1 MLNIFLFEE
10 KIATLK
16 FEFLGIAYII
26 CYNKINYS
34 STTKKHK
41 NK

>member
-16 FEFLGIAYII
+16 FELLEIVQLI
-26 CYNKINYS
+26 CNNKINS
-34 STTKKHK
+34 SSPSK
-41 NK
+41 NIK

>member
-16 FEFLGIAYII
+16 FELLGIVYLI
-26 CYNKINYS
+26 CNNTINSSSPSKTLNK
-34 STTKKHK
+34 
-41 NK
+41 

>member
-16 FEFLGIAYII
+16 FELFVYDYLI
-26 CYNKINYS
+26 CNNTINS
-34 STTKKHK
+34 SSLSK
-41 NK
+41 NT

>member
-16 FEFLGIAYII
+16 FEFLGIDYI
-26 CYNKINYS
+26 CNNKINYS